1 LGYIAI
7 PWRNT
12 WLSKLRPQR
21 RHFTKKVSAIAPYE
35 DYILKRWKEG
45 CRNAMQIHREIAEQ
59 GYPGAHQNVVRIT
72 RYLKEQEVLGE
83 PLPDTSPGISAR
95 QAAGILVKRP
105 ENRSEEETQTLR
117 RLKTV
122 HQVTE
127 RCCTLFEEFAGML
140 RDKEERNEAQARS
153 RLNEWAERVKASGV
167 PELKAFVVKLLQD
180 IEVVVAAMILPYS
193 QGQTEG
199 RVNKLKL
206 IKRSMYGRVK
216 FDLLR
221 QRVLYASAA

>member
-1 LGYIAI
+1 
-7 PWRNT
+7 
-12 WLSKLRPQR
+12 
-21 RHFTKKVSAIAPYE
+21 
-35 DYILKRWKEG
+35 
-45 CRNAMQIHREIAEQ
+45 MQIYREISKQ
-59 GYPGAHQNVVRIT
+59 GYPGAYQNVVRIT

-83 PLPDTSPGISAR
+83 PLPDTSPGISAS

-117 RLKTV
+117 RLRTV

-127 RCCTLFEEFAGML
+127 RCCASFEEFAGML
-140 RDKEERNEAQARS
+140 RDKEERNEEQTRS

-180 IEVVVAAMILPYS
+180 KEAVVAAMILPYS

-199 RVNKLKL
+199 RVNKLKF
-206 IKRSMYGRVK
+206 IKRSMYGRGK